1 MNKLIVTAVA
11 TLFAANLAFAQAPAA
26 PAKIEAKPAAAAAA
40 PAAPSAPAAAAGGD
54 CETQAVG
61 KNGKP
66 LHGAAKNAFMK
77 KCTGDAKGVMPV
89 KGTAANSDCEAQ
101 ALDKNGKPLHG
112 AAKSTFM
119 KKCTTS
125 AAAK

>member
-1 MNKLIVTAVA
+1 MNKLIATAIA

-26 PAKIEAKPAAAAAA
+26 PAKTEAKPAAAA
-40 PAAPSAPAAAAGGD
+40 PAAPSAPAAAAASGD
-54 CETQAVG
+54 CEAQAVG

-77 KCTGDAKGVMPV
+77 KCTGDTKGVMPV
-89 KGTAANSDCEAQ
+89 KGPAANSDCQAQ
-101 ALDKNGKPLHG
+101 AVDKNGKPLHG
-112 AAKSTFM
+112 AAKSNFM